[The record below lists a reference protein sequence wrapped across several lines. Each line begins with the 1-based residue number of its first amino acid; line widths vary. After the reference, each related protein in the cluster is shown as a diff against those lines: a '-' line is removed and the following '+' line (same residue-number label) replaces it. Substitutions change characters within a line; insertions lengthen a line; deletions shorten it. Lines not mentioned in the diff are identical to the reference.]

1 MGGATAEAAAWLVG
15 TGTGHAHLL
24 IRGLPSSAGCIRFI
38 CAGGRVER
46 DESCTVQRER
56 DERERERERERE
68 LLFIYNTDG
77 DVSA

>member
-1 MGGATAEAAAWLVG
+1 MG

-56 DERERERERERE
+56 DEREREERERERERERE

>member
-56 DERERERERERE
+56 DERERERE

>member
-1 MGGATAEAAAWLVG
+1 M
-15 TGTGHAHLL
+15 
-24 IRGLPSSAGCIRFI
+24 
-38 CAGGRVER
+38 ER

-56 DERERERERERE
+56 DERERERERE